1 MRKRNQQRI
10 NTPSTPSTS
19 PSAEKTSSLF
29 SGIFQGFS
37 FGAGTSIAHNIFRIP
52 YTGASIHPSNEQMS
66 VCETLKKD
74 YIQACAESISVDPK
88 KCELMLENLQLICQK
103 S

>member
-1 MRKRNQQRI
+1 MRKHNQQRI

-29 SGIFQGFS
+29 SGIFRGFS
-37 FGAGTSIAHNIFRIP
+37 FGAGTSIAHNIFQFLTLEP
-52 YTGASIHPSNEQMS
+52 VYTHPNEQMS
-66 VCETLKKD
+66 VCETLKK
-74 YIQACAESISVDPK
+74 YSQACAQSISVDPK

-103 S
+103 VN